1 MPCPALCPGGM
12 MIPTVQPEE
21 IAMKI
26 SPQHQPL
33 ADSLQALRQELHR
46 HPELSRQEFETTA
59 RLRAALTERQIRVLD
74 LPLETGLV
82 AEVGNVDGPLVV
94 LRADIDAL
102 PIEEQADVPWRSLN
116 KGVMHACGH
125 DFHAT
130 AALGAAIL
138 LKKKES
144 SLPGRVR
151 ILFQAAEETG
161 HGASALLATGALD
174 KAGVIFGIH
183 NDPTLPV
190 GVAGSREGPLTA
202 AVDRFAITI
211 SAKGSHAARPHDGN
225 DPIVIAG
232 QLISTLQTLISRN
245 LPPEETAVLSIT
257 QVHSG
262 STWNVIPDGAWLEG
276 TVRTF
281 SATARTLIERRL
293 RQVLDGVAATFDAS
307 IVLDWQ
313 PGPPSVVNDR
323 EWVDFALELAPAAG
337 FEPREVPASPIG
349 EDFAF
354 YLQRL
359 PGAFLMIGS
368 GGPFALHHPQ
378 FRVDDRALYPT
389 ADYLARIAIAALDKL
404 HRSQHAAINK
414 QQVAVDK
421 VRGI

>member
-1 MPCPALCPGGM
+1 
-12 MIPTVQPEE
+12 
-21 IAMKI
+21 
-26 SPQHQPL
+26 
-33 ADSLQALRQELHR
+33 
-46 HPELSRQEFETTA
+46 
-59 RLRAALTERQIRVLD
+59 
-74 LPLETGLV
+74 
-82 AEVGNVDGPLVV
+82 V
-94 LRADIDAL
+94 LRSDIDAL

-116 KGVMHACGH
+116 QGVMHACGH

-138 LKKKES
+138 LKEKES
-144 SLPGRVR
+144 LLPGRVR
-151 ILFQAAEETG
+151 ILFQPAEETG
-161 HGASALLATGALD
+161 YGAPALLATGALD

-190 GVAGSREGPLTA
+190 GVAGSREGALTA

-368 GGPFALHHPQ
+368 GGPFALHHSQ

-389 ADYLARIAIAALDKL
+389 ADYLARIAVAALDKL
-404 HRSQHAAINK
+404 HRSQHAAIDK
-414 QQVAVDK
+414 QQVAVDE